1 MSSTFALWYHEFRN
15 GDDCQMNTY
24 RTAEVANIIG
34 IHPNTV
40 RLYEELGLIP
50 KPERKSNGYRV
61 FTDFHIQQFK
71 LARLALQ
78 VEVLQNGLRKKI
90 LQMVKASA
98 TGDFNTALSLTEDY
112 LQQIKQERSNA
123 EKAIMIVKQ
132 ILSGGV
138 PESSHFFKRKEV
150 SEYLGISMDSLRNW
164 EMNGLLTVKRKQN
177 GYRVYTDEDIQRLII
192 IRSLKCANYSLEAIL
207 HMLRQLSEN
216 PDTDIEVILNT
227 PKQDSDIISVCDR
240 LIVSLS
246 AAEENAYKILSMLQ
260 DMKVRFL

>member
-1 MSSTFALWYHEFRN
+1 
-15 GDDCQMNTY
+15 MNTY

-40 RLYEELGLIP
+40 RLYEKLGLIP
-50 KPERKSNGYRV
+50 KPERKPNGYRV
-61 FTDFHIQQFK
+61 FTDFHIEQFK
-71 LARLALQ
+71 LVRLALQ
-78 VEVLQNGLRKKI
+78 VEVLQNGLRRKI

-98 TGDFNTALSLTEDY
+98 VGDFKAALSLTEEY

-123 EKAIMIVKQ
+123 ERAIMIVTQ

-138 PESSHFFKRKEV
+138 PESAHFFRRKEV
-150 SEYLGISMDSLRNW
+150 SEYLGISMNSLRNW

-177 GYRVYTDEDIQRLII
+177 GYRVYTDADIQRLII
-192 IRSLKCANYSLEAIL
+192 IRSLRCANYSLEAIL
-207 HMLRQLSEN
+207 RMLGQLAEN
-216 PDTDIEVILNT
+216 PDANIGLILNT
-227 PKQDSDIISVCDR
+227 PKPDSDIISVCDR

-246 AAEENAYKILSMLQ
+246 AAEENAYKLLSMLQ

>member
-1 MSSTFALWYHEFRN
+1 
-15 GDDCQMNTY
+15 MNTY

-50 KPERKSNGYRV
+50 KPKRKPNGYRI
-61 FTDFHIQQFK
+61 FTDFHIEQFR

-90 LQMVKASA
+90 LQAVKTSA
-98 TGDFNTALSLTEDY
+98 AGDFNAAISLTEEY
-112 LQQIKQERSNA
+112 LQQIKQERSNS
-123 EKAIMIVKQ
+123 EKAIIIVKR
-132 ILSGGV
+132 ILSGGA
-138 PESSHFFKRKEV
+138 PESVHLFKRKEV
-150 SEYLGISMDSLRNW
+150 SENLGISMDSLRNW

-177 GYRVYTDEDIQRLII
+177 GYRVYTDADIQHLII
-192 IRSLKCANYSLEAIL
+192 IRSLRCANYSLEAIL
-207 HMLRQLSEN
+207 QMLRQLSVN
-216 PDTDIEVILNT
+216 PDTDIETVLNT
-227 PKQDSDIISVCDR
+227 PKEDSDIISVCDR

>member
-1 MSSTFALWYHEFRN
+1 MPGEHDPFF
-15 GDDCQMNTY
+15 D
-24 RTAEVANIIG
+24 
-34 IHPNTV
+34 
-40 RLYEELGLIP
+40 
-50 KPERKSNGYRV
+50 K
-61 FTDFHIQQFK
+61 
-71 LARLALQ
+71 
-78 VEVLQNGLRKKI
+78 
-90 LQMVKASA
+90 
-98 TGDFNTALSLTEDY
+98 DY
-112 LQQIKQERSNA
+112 LEQIKQERSNA

-138 PESSHFFKRKEV
+138 PESSHLFKRKEV

-177 GYRVYTDEDIQRLII
+177 GYRVYTDADIHRLII
-192 IRSLKCANYSLEAIL
+192 IRSLRCANYSLEAIL

-260 DMKVRFL
+260 DMKVKFL

>member
-1 MSSTFALWYHEFRN
+1 
-15 GDDCQMNTY
+15 MNTY

-164 EMNGLLTVKRKQN
+164 EMNGLLTV
-177 GYRVYTDEDIQRLII
+177 YTDADIQRLII
-192 IRSLKCANYSLEAIL
+192 IRSLRCANYSLEAIL

-227 PKQDSDIISVCDR
+227 PKQDSAIISVCDR

>member
-1 MSSTFALWYHEFRN
+1 
-15 GDDCQMNTY
+15 MNTY

-112 LQQIKQERSNA
+112 LHQIKQERSNA

-138 PESSHFFKRKEV
+138 PESSHLFKRKEV

-177 GYRVYTDEDIQRLII
+177 GYRVYTDADIQRLII
-192 IRSLKCANYSLEAIL
+192 IRSLRCANYSLEAIL

-227 PKQDSDIISVCDR
+227 PK
-240 LIVSLS
+240 
-246 AAEENAYKILSMLQ
+246 
-260 DMKVRFL
+260 

>member
-1 MSSTFALWYHEFRN
+1 
-15 GDDCQMNTY
+15 MNTY
-24 RTAEVANIIG
+24 RTAEVASIIG

-50 KPERKSNGYRV
+50 KPKRQPNGYRV
-61 FTDFHIQQFK
+61 FTDFHIEQFR

-90 LQMVKASA
+90 LQAVKTSA
-98 TGDFNTALSLTEDY
+98 AGDFNAAISLTEEY
-112 LQQIKQERSNA
+112 LQQIKQERSNS
-123 EKAIMIVKQ
+123 EKAIIIVKR
-132 ILSGGV
+132 ILSGGA
-138 PESSHFFKRKEV
+138 PESVHLFKRKEV
-150 SEYLGISMDSLRNW
+150 SENLGISMDSLRNW

-177 GYRVYTDEDIQRLII
+177 GYRVYTDADIQRLII
-192 IRSLKCANYSLEAIL
+192 IRSLRCANYSLEAIL
-207 HMLRQLSEN
+207 QMLRQLSVN
-216 PDTDIEVILNT
+216 PDTDIDTVLNT
-227 PKQDSDIISVCDR
+227 PKEDSDIISVCDR